1 MRIRSRVGASLLF
14 LVCLPAF
21 AASLPVKPPRPEDL
35 DRVRAHEA
43 AVVLLRVAGTID
55 GKVIAPGR
63 SSDANRLPRMF
74 VASLDSL
81 DAPKR
86 TRTAALTPASADE
99 GWQYLLL
106 PPGTY
111 FLLVLPPG
119 VEQNPPAVAYSVAA
133 GRYGRLTDYALKQ
146 GRGGF
151 WSADVGGFVFAQSQP
166 PDFQPLPGFWFEVPH
181 DPGVVY
187 VGSLSTTCKG
197 GRGLF
202 GSLIDSCSDFDLT
215 DESTA
220 AGALAAAA
228 LPGLAFGAR
237 PLVPYGSLRSAVS
250 PAEPR
255 TVPVAAQGASVVGA
269 AFGGARLEASPTL
282 HGVRPAVSLY
292 NLLVTGGQLLHQSS
306 EAQRARAQAA
316 QLQPCL
322 EGLSS
327 SIAGYDAAAAFAS
340 ALVAAPGPSRET
352 ATAAGVATAAE
363 AASAHR
369 RWSVALPILRL
380 RDAGAPDS
388 LVLELALAVRLENLD
403 TGRLEAYA
411 LMVSGPEPPA
421 QDPHSPASPLY
432 MRLVPERAEPRPLDE
447 WCGAGGGALLHAEI
461 ERAMKNIA
469 AQLVRD
475 LE

>member
-1 MRIRSRVGASLLF
+1 MLF

-151 WSADVGGFVFAQSQP
+151 WSGDLGGFVFAQSQP

-228 LPGLAFGAR
+228 LPGL
-237 PLVPYGSLRSAVS
+237 
-250 PAEPR
+250 
-255 TVPVAAQGASVVGA
+255 

-403 TGRLEAYA
+403 TARLEAYA